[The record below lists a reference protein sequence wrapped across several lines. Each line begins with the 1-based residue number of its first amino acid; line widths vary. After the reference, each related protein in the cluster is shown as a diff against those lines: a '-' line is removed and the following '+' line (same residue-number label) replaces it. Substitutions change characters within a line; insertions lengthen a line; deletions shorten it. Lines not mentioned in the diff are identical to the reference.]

1 MWVVAKIKAKEV
13 KIFKKNMIEKLGEDI
28 NFYCPKIEYQQYF
41 KKKIKKIEK
50 LALGNYIFC
59 YHRNFNNSIFL
70 DKLNLLKG

>member
-41 KKKIKKIEK
+41 KKK
-50 LALGNYIFC
+50 N
-59 YHRNFNNSIFL
+59 
-70 DKLNLLKG
+70 